1 MLAVHGAHTFSN
13 LSPLRKQSGAHAPLP
28 VKFRRIWPNFGRSAS
43 PATVL
48 TRMATGA
55 PAAGSLWQGVL
66 GHALAHA
73 WVALGMVTRVLTML
87 MAAFTNISPL
97 SGA

>member
-1 MLAVHGAHTFSN
+1 
-13 LSPLRKQSGAHAPLP
+13 
-28 VKFRRIWPNFGRSAS
+28 
-43 PATVL
+43 
-48 TRMATGA
+48 MATGA

-73 WVALGMVTRVLTML
+73 WVALGMVTRVPTML

-97 SGA
+97 SAGPSPLSRFRHRCWYPGDPLSRYISSPQDASSVWQSFTLAIQASLGST